1 MDKKIES
8 IPRRAMESYQQHDW
22 PGNVREVMNAVERSV
37 ILTRG
42 NVLNAYVPA
51 STKPTDSEALSMEE
65 MERKHISETL
75 GKTNWRVRGRD
86 GAAELLRMKPTT
98 LESRMRKLGIRRPSP
113 PIKYRSQ

>member
-1 MDKKIES
+1 M
-8 IPRRAMESYQQHDW
+8 
-22 PGNVREVMNAVERSV
+22 

-42 NVLNAYVPA
+42 NMLNAYVPA
-51 STKPTDSEALSMEE
+51 STKQTDSEALSMEE

-98 LESRMRKLGIRRPSP
+98 LESRMRKLGIRRPNP